1 MPYIFKIIY
10 QTSQRIKSNGA
21 KVMIHWCFALIYPT
35 KIHFEFSAIM
45 LMVMMRHTV
54 INQA

>member
-10 QTSQRIKSNGA
+10 QTSQRIKSNGD